1 MLGSWTDI
9 CKKIKLNHLLT
20 SYTRINSKQVK
31 DLNVRL
37 KTIKTLNN
45 MGSKMSHISYRNIFS
60 DISPWAG
67 RTKINK
73 QRGLHQTKKFLHRKE
88 NHQQNEKATHWV
100 GEHICQYIW

>member
-1 MLGSWTDI
+1 MVLGILDSYM
-9 CKKIKLNHLLT
+9 CKKMKTDHLPPP
-20 SYTRINSKQVK
+20 YTRINSKWIK
-31 DLNVRL
+31 DFNVRL

-73 QRGLHQTKKFLHRKE
+73 QRGLHQTKTFSHSKV
-88 NHQQNEKATHWV
+88 NHLQNKKTTH
-100 GEHICQYIW
+100 